1 MKQKDQ
7 DAERMEF
14 LKKLDAA
21 PFDVTDWEAGFLDSM
36 ITKEPRSFSPK
47 QRDSI
52 DMMRDRYEGKL

>member
-1 MKQKDQ
+1 
-7 DAERMEF
+7 MEF